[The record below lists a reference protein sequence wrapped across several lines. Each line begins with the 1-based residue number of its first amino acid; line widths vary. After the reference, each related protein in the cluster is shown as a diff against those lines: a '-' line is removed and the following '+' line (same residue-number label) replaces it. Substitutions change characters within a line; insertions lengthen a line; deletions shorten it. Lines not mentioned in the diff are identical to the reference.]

1 MFVGFRLVVGFN
13 GGRLG
18 VGWVLQWRSSLGHGG
33 D

>member
-18 VGWVLQWRSSLGHGG
+18 VGWVSVPVLKLNW
-33 D
+33 